1 MDGGRV
7 FDPMTEHGGARKLMS
22 ANPFWID
29 SRLDAQRPVAR
40 ASSLPSPVAE
50 TFVGAVATRADVR
63 QRSFSIPSWVVFSMI
78 MLATFA
84 VCVTVTMRT
93 HAARGAAEQR
103 FEQMTTEVQ
112 GIRETNDALRRDVE
126 LLHKDPRTREAAART
141 RLNMVRANEVVVPL
155 N

>member
-1 MDGGRV
+1 MNGERV
-7 FDPMTEHGGARKLMS
+7 FDPMTEPGGARKLMA
-22 ANPFWID
+22 ANPFWTD

-40 ASSLPSPVAE
+40 AFSLPSPVAE
-50 TFVGAVATRADVR
+50 TFAVAVGTRADAR
-63 QRSFSIPSWVVFSMI
+63 RRSFSIPSWVVFSMI

-112 GIRETNDALRRDVE
+112 GIRQTNEALRRDVE
-126 LLHKDPRTREAAART
+126 RLHSDPRTQEAAARA

-155 N
+155 D

>member
-1 MDGGRV
+1 
-7 FDPMTEHGGARKLMS
+7 MS

-29 SRLDAQRPVAR
+29 SRLDAQRPAAR
-40 ASSLPSPVAE
+40 ASSLSSPAAE
-50 TFVGAVATRADVR
+50 TLAGAVGTRADAR
-63 QRSFSIPSWVVFSMI
+63 RRAFSIPSWVVFSML

-84 VCVTVTMRT
+84 VCITVTMRT

-103 FEQMTTEVQ
+103 FEQMETEVRS
-112 GIRETNDALRRDVE
+112 IRDKNESLRRDME
-126 LLHKDPRTREAAART
+126 RLRRDPQAKEAAVRA

>member
-1 MDGGRV
+1 
-7 FDPMTEHGGARKLMS
+7 MS
-22 ANPFWID
+22 ANPFWFD

-50 TFVGAVATRADVR
+50 TFVGVVGTRADAR
-63 QRSFSIPSWVVFSMI
+63 LRSFSVPSWVVFSMI

-84 VCVTVTMRT
+84 VCITVTMRT

-103 FEQMTTEVQ
+103 FAQMETEVE
-112 GIRETNDALRRDVE
+112 GIRQTNDTLRRDVE
-126 LLHKDPRTREAAART
+126 RLRSDPRTQEAAART

>member
-1 MDGGRV
+1 
-7 FDPMTEHGGARKLMS
+7 MS

-29 SRLDAQRPVAR
+29 SRLDAQRPVVR
-40 ASSLPSPVAE
+40 AASLPSPVAE
-50 TFVGAVATRADVR
+50 TFVGAVGTRADAR
-63 QRSFSIPSWVVFSMI
+63 RRAFSIPSWVVFSMI

-103 FEQMTTEVQ
+103 FEQMETEVQ
-112 GIRETNDALRRDVE
+112 GIREKNAALRSDVE
-126 LLHKDPRTREAAART
+126 GLRKDPRTQEPAARA
-141 RLNMVRANEVVVPL
+141 RLNMVRANEVVIPL

>member
-1 MDGGRV
+1 
-7 FDPMTEHGGARKLMS
+7 MS

-63 QRSFSIPSWVVFSMI
+63 RRSFSIPSWVVFSMI

-103 FEQMTTEVQ
+103 FEQMTTDVQ
-112 GIRETNDALRRDVE
+112 GIRQKNEALRRDVE
-126 LLHKDPRTREAAART
+126 RLQQRPARRERRPR
-141 RLNMVRANEVVVPL
+141 VRV
-155 N
+155 